1 MEKVLEFLKSVKNE
15 KIKDEVV
22 RVYGWQDEFDHHL
35 VGSAFKFLIEE
46 YKQIEN
52 LAPLTNENRPGDK
65 KTKYYVTVHD
75 TGDADPTHTAEFWSE
90 TVKKEHWEQGPYA
103 CSYQYVVG
111 NDGIYHN
118 IPDDEVAW
126 HAGDTTKYDYNLYD
140 AGVEG
145 SNPKPEVDVDKE
157 GYYTIDGV
165 KSTILAPRVYKER
178 NGEVLVDRV
187 ATKEDFNTQS
197 VLCKLVDGK
206 YYIGETYLNSGYMKI
221 CNRGGNNNSI
231 GIESCINKGADLY
244 LTWQRTAKL
253 VARLLIDNK
262 LGFDD
267 VKQHHY
273 FSGKNCPQTIRM
285 SNNWDHFMDLVKAEY
300 EFLKLQDE
308 GYKFKLISASSNV
321 LENGRVLDASKEV
334 KFALEVS
341 KDGKKEVF
349 EF

>member
-157 GYYTIDGV
+157 VSSIVTD
-165 KSTILAPRVYKER
+165 ANAKEI
-178 NGEVLVDRV
+178 V
-187 ATKEDFNTQS
+187 
-197 VLCKLVDGK
+197 
-206 YYIGETYLNSGYMKI
+206 
-221 CNRGGNNNSI
+221 
-231 GIESCINKGADLY
+231 
-244 LTWQRTAKL
+244 
-253 VARLLIDNK
+253 
-262 LGFDD
+262 
-267 VKQHHY
+267 
-273 FSGKNCPQTIRM
+273 
-285 SNNWDHFMDLVKAEY
+285 
-300 EFLKLQDE
+300 E
-308 GYKFKLISASSNV
+308 G
-321 LENGRVLDASKEV
+321 R
-334 KFALEVS
+334 
-341 KDGKKEVF
+341 
-349 EF
+349 